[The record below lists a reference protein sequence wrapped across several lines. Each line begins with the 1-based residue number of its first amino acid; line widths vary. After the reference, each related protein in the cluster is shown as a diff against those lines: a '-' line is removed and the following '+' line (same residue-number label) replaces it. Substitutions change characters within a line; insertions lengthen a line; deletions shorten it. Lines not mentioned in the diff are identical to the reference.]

1 VEIRVLY
8 LDVDD
13 EITTAAARIRGS
25 DGTRIGLVLPN
36 GSRVSTS
43 RINFRLLARDATLNG
58 KRLSIVAPDPATRA
72 LAASAGLP
80 IFSSVAEYESAI
92 ELERSSKA
100 GAEGEPAAA
109 AGAAAAGAAA
119 AGASATP
126 GARSPRGTGGRKPR
140 GTKPAGDETMTT
152 AVPPAIDESPTGMTA
167 AGAAAAGAAAAR
179 AAAADGGLAEPQVP
193 LVPQVQAHRAPAA
206 VPAARVVADTPDE
219 PPPPPPMRVAGSR
232 VVASSAGRQWGALRT
247 PLLVGTAVLVLALVV
262 GSVGAYL
269 FLPTATAVIAPR
281 ETAIGPV
288 ALNIVAS
295 PTATAPDPAAKTVPA
310 VTTDVPVEATQTFEV
325 TGKRVEEK
333 TAAGTVRFRNKDFTS
348 TNTVPRGSIVSTQ
361 SGVRFRTD
369 RSVTVPRAE
378 LVGLQIFP
386 ASANVKVTAVKAGPS
401 GNVEPNTILVIP
413 RGEDP
418 LTLDVT
424 NPDETSGGERE
435 EFPRVVEADIEAAT
449 KAIEAGLASAFA
461 EKLADPSLAE
471 GLTVFPETG
480 SLGEPTFTTD
490 PASLLNDEIETFE
503 LGATATGS
511 VLAVD
516 ESSVEE
522 VAEANIAPQVQAGYS
537 LVDGS
542 SQVEASPGQV
552 EGGVITFPATITA
565 RQVLEIDPAAIE
577 AEIRGKSLEEAR
589 SILDRYGRSQLQVW
603 PDWVGTIPTLDARV
617 DVRTATEAE
626 PP

>member
-1 VEIRVLY
+1 VEARILY

-13 EITTAAARIRGS
+13 EITTAAARIRAS
-25 DGTRIGLVLPN
+25 DGTRIAMVLPQ

-58 KRLSIVAPDPATRA
+58 KRLSIVAGDAATRA

-80 IFSSVAEYESAI
+80 IFGTVAEYESAV
-92 ELERSSKA
+92 EGERGSKA
-100 GAEGEPAAA
+100 DEDAGASAPAV
-109 AGAAAAGAAA
+109 AGAAASAA
-119 AGASATP
+119 TVT
-126 GARSPRGTGGRKPR
+126 RSPRGTGGRKPR
-140 GTKPAGDETMTT
+140 GGEPVADETM
-152 AVPPAIDESPTGMTA
+152 AAPVPPADA
-167 AGAAAAGAAAAR
+167 AS
-179 AAAADGGLAEPQVP
+179 QT
-193 LVPQVQAHRAPAA
+193 HRAPAA
-206 VPAARVVADTPDE
+206 IPAARVVAENPVE
-219 PPPPPPMRVAGSR
+219 PPATPPIRVAGSR
-232 VVASSAGRQWGALRT
+232 VMPSSGGRQWGAMRT
-247 PLLVGTAVLVLALVV
+247 PLLVGAAVLVLALVV

-288 ALNIVAS
+288 ALRIVAS
-295 PTATAPDPAAKTVPA
+295 PDATAPDPVAKTVPA
-310 VTTDVPVEATQTFEV
+310 VTTQVPIEATRTFTV
-325 TGKRVEEK
+325 TGKRVEET
-333 TAAGTVRFRNKDFTS
+333 TATGAVRFRNKDFTS
-348 TNTVPRGSIVSTQ
+348 TNTIPRGSIVSTQ

-369 RSVTVPRAE
+369 RAVTVPRAE

-386 ASANVKVTAVKAGPS
+386 ASASVKVTAVKPGPS

-424 NPDETSGGERE
+424 NPDATSGGERE

-449 KAIEAGLASAFA
+449 KAIEADLAAAFA
-461 EKLADPSLAE
+461 EKLAEPSLVE

-480 SLGEPTFTTD
+480 TLGEPTFTND
-490 PASLLNDEIETFE
+490 PATLLNDEVETFE
-503 LGATATGS
+503 LGANATGT

-516 ESSVEE
+516 ESSVQE
-522 VAEANIAPQVQAGYS
+522 VAEANIAPQVQAGYA

-552 EGGVITFPATITA
+552 EGGVISFPATITA
-565 RQVLEIDPAAIE
+565 RQVLQIDPAAIE
-577 AEIRGKSLEEAR
+577 AEIRGKSLDEAR

-603 PDWVGTIPTLDARV
+603 PEWVGTIPTLDARV
-617 DVRTATEAE
+617 DVRTATEAAGS
-626 PP
+626 